1 MSESPKTVIAD
12 DLVVWVINGEKLMF
26 ENKAKLR
33 QKKKEQAKSNFDDIP
48 GFDLISDAFDVM
60 FKTPISTMFYYA
72 NRDYYSKFA
81 KISTFVLLVLIP
93 SFILLFIGGI

>member
-1 MSESPKTVIAD
+1 
-12 DLVVWVINGEKLMF
+12 MF

-33 QKKKEQAKSNFDDIP
+33 QKKKEQATSFSDDIP
-48 GFDLISDAFDVM
+48 GFDFIQDAFDAM

-93 SFILLFIGGI
+93 TFILCFIGGIQKLLDVVDPMEDYDAAM